1 MLHCTYPERNWRLD
15 IVRHLPCAK
24 PIRSNRVSDTLYWTS
39 TSCSTINSAFCTNI
53 MPDENARQFV
63 RMRSVQRDSI
73 SEDFRISDS
82 DLLPEVPRH
91 GARIKVRY
99 LITRLHEQVSVC
111 SSVKQFA
118 SYDYHPQP
126 GLLCWCLLH
135 GCTSQ
140 QKRSQSVAQAR
151 DLRHIAISRYGRY
164 VYVMHFEKFK
174 KWFLGQMTLCMK

>member
-82 DLLPEVPRH
+82 DPLPEVPRH
-91 GARIKVRY
+91 GARIKVRDS
-99 LITRLHEQVSVC
+99 ITQLHEQVSVYNRI
-111 SSVKQFA
+111 SSLPHVTM
-118 SYDYHPQP
+118 YHPRP

-135 GCTSQ
+135 GRTSQ
-140 QKRSQSVAQAR
+140 QKRSQAVAQAR
-151 DLRHIAISRYGRY
+151 DSRHIAISR
-164 VYVMHFEKFK
+164 
-174 KWFLGQMTLCMK
+174 